1 MSIRYLGC
9 VEAGGVS
16 YENINM
22 DQINS
27 LCSEGFAKVRI
38 LQFFIRILSFF
49 RKTSVIRALI
59 ISRQNTN
66 LARDILQVKCLSCAL
81 VDSILKIFRNIQ
93 AKIPHEVLKRSKKD
107 VQSE

>member
-38 LQFFIRILSFF
+38 LQFLIRILSFF
-49 RKTSVIRALI
+49 ERHL
-59 ISRQNTN
+59 
-66 LARDILQVKCLSCAL
+66 L
-81 VDSILKIFRNIQ
+81 
-93 AKIPHEVLKRSKKD
+93 
-107 VQSE
+107 